1 MCQLIL
7 GLTYEADLSN
17 SVVSKLIFI
26 HFTLLRKAHFLKNE
40 SELYFLK
47 YFNMP
52 CDSHIIVSLNAN
64 ELGNVYFSYQK
75 EFLEIVF
82 LLDFYLFS
90 FRFIEI
96 V

>member
-1 MCQLIL
+1 MCHLIL
-7 GLTYEADLSN
+7 GLTYEVYLSN

-26 HFTLLRKAHFLKNE
+26 HFTLLRTAHFLKNE
-40 SELYFLK
+40 SELYFLN

-52 CDSHIIVSLNAN
+52 CDSHNIVTLNAN

-75 EFLEIVF
+75 KFFVTDFLS
-82 LLDFYLFS
+82 DFYLFS
-90 FRFIEI
+90 FHFIEI